1 MEKQTIRVRK
11 VGAVTFGIVLI
22 VTGVLFLLKIFL
34 PGLDYG
40 VIVHFWPVILIGLGI
55 EVLLG
60 CRWKTFEIRNEM
72 GQLVEQ
78 SKVGYDVP
86 AILLTIVLTGFSLCM
101 GIMDVVLSHAQGISQ
116 HIHF

>member
-1 MEKQTIRVRK
+1 
-11 VGAVTFGIVLI
+11 
-22 VTGVLFLLKIFL
+22 
-34 PGLDYG
+34 
-40 VIVHFWPVILIGLGI
+40 
-55 EVLLG
+55 
-60 CRWKTFEIRNEM
+60 M

-78 SKVGYDVP
+78 SKVVYDVP

>member
-1 MEKQTIRVRK
+1 M
-11 VGAVTFGIVLI
+11 
-22 VTGVLFLLKIFL
+22 
-34 PGLDYG
+34 
-40 VIVHFWPVILIGLGI
+40 
-55 EVLLG
+55 LLG

-78 SKVGYDVP
+78 SKVVYDVP

-116 HIHF
+116 HIHI

>member
-60 CRWKTFEIRNEM
+60 CRWKPFEIRNEM

-78 SKVGYDVP
+78 SKVVYDVP

-101 GIMDVVLSHAQGISQ
+101 GIMDVVLIHAQGISQ